1 MNIIRVKCLG
11 KSLGIA
17 KGLIFS
23 ILENG
28 NNIGNNFTVEDI
40 IDDGNAM
47 IIFSEM
53 LKRSVGAFKVSQ
65 FVEMIEQNEIELL

>member
-1 MNIIRVKCLG
+1 MNIIKVKCLG

-28 NNIGNNFTVEDI
+28 NEIGNHFTVEKI
-40 IDDGNAM
+40 IDNGNAM

-65 FVEMIEQNEIELL
+65 FVEMIEQNEIEIL